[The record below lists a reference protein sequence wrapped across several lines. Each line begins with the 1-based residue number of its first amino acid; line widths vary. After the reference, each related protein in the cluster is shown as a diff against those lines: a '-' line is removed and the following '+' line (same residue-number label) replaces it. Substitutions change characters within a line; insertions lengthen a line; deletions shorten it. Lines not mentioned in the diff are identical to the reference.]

1 MKIIR
6 EKLVDFAYSKNN
18 QDLIKSIE
26 KLVYRPVSEVYIPI
40 PESNHFHA
48 ERPDFFGK
56 NIGTFKPEQRSSLFS
71 KENRTFKLKFYHL
84 EILLMPILTKNL
96 GKQSSL

>member
-1 MKIIR
+1 MAFAVSSLEEILLKSWKTKEEKNQMKIMR
-6 EKLVDFAYSKNN
+6 EKLVDFAYSTKN

-48 ERPDFFGK
+48 ERLDFFW
-56 NIGTFKPEQRSSLFS
+56 
-71 KENRTFKLKFYHL
+71 KEYWYV
-84 EILLMPILTKNL
+84 
-96 GKQSSL
+96 

>member
-1 MKIIR
+1 MR
-6 EKLVDFAYSKNN
+6 NLVDFAYSKNN

-56 NIGTFKPEQRSSLFS
+56 ILVRLNLEQRSSLFQ
-71 KENRTFKLKFYHL
+71 KKIEHL
-84 EILLMPILTKNL
+84 
-96 GKQSSL
+96 S

>member
-6 EKLVDFAYSKNN
+6 EKLVDFAYSTKN

-48 ERPDFFGK
+48 ERPDFLEK
-56 NIGTFKPEQRSSLFS
+56 ILVRLNPEQRNLLF
-71 KENRTFKLKFYHL
+71 LKKIERL
-84 EILLMPILTKNL
+84 N
-96 GKQSSL
+96 

>member
-48 ERPDFFGK
+48 ERPDFLERILVRL
-56 NIGTFKPEQRSSLFS
+56 NLEQRSSLFQ
-71 KENRTFKLKFYHL
+71 KKIERLN
-84 EILLMPILTKNL
+84 
-96 GKQSSL
+96 

>member
-6 EKLVDFAYSKNN
+6 EKLEDFAYSTKN

-48 ERPDFFGK
+48 ERPVFLERILVRLNLG
-56 NIGTFKPEQRSSLFS
+56 QRSSLS
-71 KENRTFKLKFYHL
+71 QKKIECL
-84 EILLMPILTKNL
+84 
-96 GKQSSL
+96 S